1 MVAEGGGGYP
11 LGGPERA
18 FVTRHLQ
25 QSSAGRPDLAI
36 ASMLRCS
43 RFDACSI
50 QGHRPRF
57 AVLGRRTR
65 TTCAACTNSVLMYL
79 LPRLEILPRIVR
91 SPVDSC
97 FGTADVYATTLCSL
111 PKCSGSNLPRIR
123 EDRSTLPIENQ
134 SFVSS
139 GDGVFIPAF
148 SFPGFDSIPGVILA
162 KHRPKFPTA
171 LRGLLAKP
179 LLKQDR

>member
-1 MVAEGGGGYP
+1 MVDLSEP
-11 LGGPERA
+11 LSRGICSNPRLVGLTLRSPA
-18 FVTRHLQ
+18 CCG
-25 QSSAGRPDLAI
+25 AA
-36 ASMLRCS
+36 ASMP
-43 RFDACSI
+43 AAI

-97 FGTADVYATTLCSL
+97 FGTADVYAPTLCSL

-123 EDRSTLPIENQ
+123 EDRSTLLIENQ

-139 GDGVFIPAF
+139 GDGVFNPAF
-148 SFPGFDSIPGVILA
+148 SFPGFDSIPGVTLA